1 MTACLDIF
9 DVNICVYNFPSTLS
23 NILIE
28 DKLCFSY
35 TQVQPTIADDGLKSV
50 GTRISGMTP
59 QATQTCSPSLTDVG
73 TETLMPELVIEN
85 INHSNELIMFYT
97 GLPDSKPF
105 HALF

>member
-59 QATQTCSPSLTDVG
+59 QATQTYSP
-73 TETLMPELVIEN
+73 I
-85 INHSNELIMFYT
+85 
-97 GLPDSKPF
+97 PDRCWYRNFDAGACHRK
-105 HALF
+105 H